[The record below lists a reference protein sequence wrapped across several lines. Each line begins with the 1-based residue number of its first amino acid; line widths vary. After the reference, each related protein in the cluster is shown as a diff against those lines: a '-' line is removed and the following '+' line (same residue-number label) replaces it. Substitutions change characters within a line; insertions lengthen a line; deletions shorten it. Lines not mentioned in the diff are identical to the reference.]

1 MSGEGVTLSPRRPKA
16 GPRQRARVSFSAQN
30 KTPALLVG
38 VFVLIRDLE
47 LSDPRPSHKLAVNAL
62 IFNTLAYSNRSIFER
77 LLYNNRLI
85 INYIAASCGCDAIV
99 TVNLLILN
107 AFLYN
112 PRSKTERGL
121 CSNALVIRYIAA
133 SGCGVEPALRV
144 QVMDLQ
150 GHFWGENGVE
160 GPVEGPSGVTSLRTT
175 SRNLWDPGSKPGM
188 RWWQARDEGPKP
200 RMGAV
205 WVLGEAFRERIGV
218 GLFGKLV
225 GMSYFCII

>member
-1 MSGEGVTLSPRRPKA
+1 MPRSGSRVRVSFSAQNKAAAFRLLLLFCYETSNEATPVPRGDRRANGEGVTLSPRRPKA

-133 SGCGVEPALRV
+133 SGCGMEPALRV
-144 QVMDLQ
+144 QSRDLR
-150 GHFWGENGVE
+150 G
-160 GPVEGPSGVTSLRTT
+160 
-175 SRNLWDPGSKPGM
+175 
-188 RWWQARDEGPKP
+188 
-200 RMGAV
+200 
-205 WVLGEAFRERIGV
+205 
-218 GLFGKLV
+218 
-225 GMSYFCII
+225 